1 MPNNLGFRRNKILC
15 TQQVVDV
22 PIPVA
27 NARVE
32 GGTAVFVDMEEPE
45 AEQKSKSGDPDKDAL
60 DALAKTARG
69 LQTAALTP
77 NTERAMKGKPQN
89 RTAAR

>member
-1 MPNNLGFRRNKILC
+1 MPNNLGYRRIKILC

-32 GGTAVFVDMEEPE
+32 GGTAVFVDVDEPKV
-45 AEQKSKSGDPDKDAL
+45 EQKSKSDDPNKDAL

-77 NTERAMKGKPQN
+77 NAERAMKGKPQN
-89 RTAAR
+89 RIATR